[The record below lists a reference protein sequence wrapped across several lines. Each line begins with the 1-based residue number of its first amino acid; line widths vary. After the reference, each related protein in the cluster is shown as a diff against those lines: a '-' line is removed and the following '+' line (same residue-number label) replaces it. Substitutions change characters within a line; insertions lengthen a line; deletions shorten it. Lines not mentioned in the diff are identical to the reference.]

1 MVKTPEEHQR
11 LIAALRGTE
20 QALRTTVGQ
29 ARAGVTER
37 ELAHVFEAAIVSK
50 EARPGFTLLRF
61 GRGMALVQVSPG
73 ATRLE
78 KGDYIWFD
86 VGCTLNGYRSDI
98 GRIVS
103 FGEPSDKLRTYYNA
117 SKGGQSRA
125 FELMTPG
132 RAACDV
138 FNGAVERVRELG
150 IPHYRRHHVGH
161 GIGVEYYNRP
171 IAYFER
177 LRQMEETADQ
187 VLEVFGPLCYL
198 TTSDVYD
205 AVLTQAFEETAD
217 QPGADR
223 ATLLAA
229 SEQILG
235 TLAARKR
242 MYAARRPGI
251 ICMVSLSS
259 VRRLLE
265 SGIADGL
272 PVSEETRLRCRQIAE
287 VEVRRMAELM
297 EAEPMGLQFGLL
309 SGPEPSSQFT
319 VLRARDRVSLAINPF
334 RADTHL
340 GRQSGVAMV
349 TSADEAVLAHQ
360 RVAEASWREALKG
373 AAGAARL
380 RRLLGVNAE
389 A

>member
-1 MVKTPEEHQR
+1 MSMRFTEIGQQLRAFRLELGLRAEE
-11 LIAALRGTE
+11 IAARLGVSRA
-20 QALRTTVGQ
+20 ALYRYEKGEVIKLDTVKRL
-29 ARAGVTER
+29 A
-37 ELAHVFEAAIVSK
+37 ELLNLS
-50 EARPGFTLLRF
+50 PLTLL
-61 GRGMALVQVSPG
+61 
-73 ATRLE
+73 
-78 KGDYIWFD
+78 
-86 VGCTLNGYRSDI
+86 
-98 GRIVS
+98 
-103 FGEPSDKLRTYYNA
+103 
-117 SKGGQSRA
+117 
-125 FELMTPG
+125 
-132 RAACDV
+132 
-138 FNGAVERVRELG
+138 
-150 IPHYRRHHVGH
+150 
-161 GIGVEYYNRP
+161 GIGVEYYSRP

-198 TTSDVYD
+198 TTSEVYD
-205 AVLTQAFEETAD
+205 AVLTQAFDEAAE

-223 ATLLAA
+223 GGLLAA

-235 TLAARKR
+235 TLGARKR

-265 SGIADGL
+265 AGIADGL
-272 PVSEETRLRCRQIAE
+272 PVSEATWLRCRQIAE
-287 VEVRRMAELM
+287 TEVRRMADLM

-340 GRQSGVAMV
+340 GRQTGVAMV

-373 AAGAARL
+373 AAGATRL
-380 RRLLGVNAE
+380 RRLLGVNVDA
-389 A
+389 

>member
-1 MVKTPEEHQR
+1 MSMRFTEIGQQLRAFRLESGLRAEE
-11 LIAALRGTE
+11 IAARLGVSRA
-20 QALRTTVGQ
+20 ALYRYEKGEVIKLDTVKRL
-29 ARAGVTER
+29 A
-37 ELAHVFEAAIVSK
+37 ELLNLS
-50 EARPGFTLLRF
+50 PLTLL
-61 GRGMALVQVSPG
+61 
-73 ATRLE
+73 
-78 KGDYIWFD
+78 
-86 VGCTLNGYRSDI
+86 
-98 GRIVS
+98 
-103 FGEPSDKLRTYYNA
+103 
-117 SKGGQSRA
+117 
-125 FELMTPG
+125 
-132 RAACDV
+132 
-138 FNGAVERVRELG
+138 
-150 IPHYRRHHVGH
+150 

-198 TTSDVYD
+198 TTSEVYD
-205 AVLTQAFEETAD
+205 AVLTQAFEESAE
-217 QPGADR
+217 QSGADR

-229 SEQILG
+229 AEQILG

-272 PVSEETRLRCRQIAE
+272 PVSEATRLRCRQIAE

-319 VLRARDRVSLAINPF
+319 VLRTRDRVSLAINPF
-334 RADTHL
+334 RADTHF

-373 AAGAARL
+373 ATGAARL
-380 RRLLGVNAE
+380 RRLLGVNAD